1 MYAVVSRSSSSNDLN
16 VRVKPSSLLY
26 GVRNLRTS
34 NQHQTRKDRE
44 YECQTNV
51 QIIMPAILTW
61 VLPPLAAV
69 LAAFLVQNKRNGRS
83 GAPKG
88 NGVTPLPTRAPE
100 YAAYIIGDLHGDAQC
115 AEHWVDR
122 TGLIDKATGEW
133 SDPTSHLIFVG
144 DYVDK
149 GPTSRQVV
157 ELVKSLTERYPD
169 QVTALL
175 GNHEMELLLDR
186 DRSRWDTWGGS
197 GFFGLAYASVHPGEF
212 LHYIDR
218 EPTEEDMAVV
228 DALYKASVE
237 IYGQGLHSQ
246 MFMAPPELVGD
257 KSILR
262 FVPENMHELVA
273 ERLKEYRQAY
283 LDAYRSGS
291 ELGDWL
297 EKRPIIAQHNEA
309 VFVHGGI
316 SPKGKALIDA
326 VGIDGINELFAKH
339 SHDGKLGSFIE
350 QTEEGQIIYNLLTF
364 RGNHQEGACPCLPQ
378 LLPDGALRL
387 GVGHTPDYSIRLLC
401 DNNFLALDSSL
412 GRWFRNSGNEYCP
425 GQSEMG
431 SSNGRYRCGEINDQC
446 EGQIIK
452 LAGDGSIEMIQ

>member
-1 MYAVVSRSSSSNDLN
+1 MELIYFI
-16 VRVKPSSLLY
+16 
-26 GVRNLRTS
+26 GT
-34 NQHQTRKDRE
+34 
-44 YECQTNV
+44 
-51 QIIMPAILTW
+51 MPAILTW

-69 LAAFLVQNKRNGRS
+69 LAAWIVQNKRASSGRAS
-83 GAPKG
+83 GG
-88 NGVTPLPTRAPE
+88 GGGVDRASPARPPDPQ
-100 YAAYIIGDLHGDAQC
+100 YAAYVIGDLHGDAQC
-115 AEHWVDR
+115 AQHWVER
-122 TGLIDKATGEW
+122 TGLIDESSGRW

-157 ELVKSLTERYPD
+157 ELVKGLTERYPE

-186 DRSRWDTWGGS
+186 DRSRWDMWGGS
-197 GFFGLAYASVHPGEF
+197 GYFGLAYASVHPGEY

-218 EPTEEDMAVV
+218 EPTEEDAAVV

-237 IYGQGLHSQ
+237 IYGNGLHSE

-262 FVPENMHELVA
+262 FIPESMHKLVN

-283 LDAYRSGS
+283 LDAFRSGS

-297 EKRPIIAQHNEA
+297 EKRPIIAHYNET

-316 SPKGKALIDA
+316 SPKGKALIDEL
-326 VGIDGINELFAKH
+326 GIDGINRLFAQN
-339 SHDGKLGSFIE
+339 SHDGKLSSFIE
-350 QTEEGQIIYNLLTF
+350 QTEKGQALYNLLTF
-364 RGNHQEGACPCLPQ
+364 RGNHQEGACPYLPR
-378 LLPDGALRL
+378 LLPDGASRL
-387 GVGHTPDYSIRLLC
+387 GVGHTPDYSIRLMC
-401 DNNFLALDSSL
+401 DDNFLALDSSL

-425 GQSEMG
+425 GQDEIG
-431 SSNGRYRCGEINDQC
+431 SSNGQYRCSEINDQC

-452 LAGDGSIEMIQ
+452 LSGGGKVDMIH

>member
-1 MYAVVSRSSSSNDLN
+1 MHAPLLPLVGAVGRHCGRPLAVVQ
-16 VRVKPSSLLY
+16 
-26 GVRNLRTS
+26 RTA
-34 NQHQTRKDRE
+34 
-44 YECQTNV
+44 
-51 QIIMPAILTW
+51 MPAILTW

-69 LAAFLVQNKRNGRS
+69 LAAWLVQNKRSS
-83 GAPKG
+83 GSGG
-88 NGVTPLPTRAPE
+88 NGGIAQAPPPTRPPGE
-100 YAAYIIGDLHGDAQC
+100 HAAYVIGDLHGDAQC
-115 AEHWVDR
+115 TEHWVER
-122 TGLIDKATGEW
+122 TGLIDKESGKW

-157 ELVKSLTERYPD
+157 ELVKGLTERYPE
-169 QVTALL
+169 QVTAIL

-186 DRSRWDTWGGS
+186 DRSRWDAWGGS
-197 GFFGLAYASVHPGEF
+197 GFFGLAYASVHPGEY

-218 EPTEEDMAVV
+218 EPTKEDVAVV

-237 IYGQGLHSQ
+237 IYGLGLHSQ
-246 MFMAPPELVGD
+246 MYMAPPELVGD

-262 FVPENMHELVA
+262 FVPEDKHELVT

-297 EKRPIIAQHNEA
+297 EKRPIIAQHNET

-316 SPKGKALIDA
+316 SPKGKALIDRL
-326 VGIDGINELFAKH
+326 GIDGINELFAKK
-339 SHDGKLGSFIE
+339 SHEGKLGSFIE
-350 QTEEGQIIYNLLTF
+350 QTEEGQIIYDLLTF
-364 RGNHQEGACPCLPQ
+364 RGNHQEGACPYLPQ
-378 LLPDGALRL
+378 LLPDGASRL
-387 GVGHTPDYSIRLLC
+387 GVGHTPGSSVRLMC
-401 DNNFLALDSSL
+401 DDSFLALDSSL

-425 GQSEMG
+425 GQDEMG
-431 SSNGRYRCGEINDQC
+431 SSNGRYRCGEMNDQC

-452 LAGDGSIEMIQ
+452 LSGNGRVEIIQ

>member
-1 MYAVVSRSSSSNDLN
+1 MCVAVRAGQ
-16 VRVKPSSLLY
+16 RTTFIFPS
-26 GVRNLRTS
+26 TP
-34 NQHQTRKDRE
+34 T
-44 YECQTNV
+44 
-51 QIIMPAILTW
+51 MPAVLTW
-61 VLPPLAAV
+61 VLPPLAAA
-69 LAAFLVQNKRNGRS
+69 LAAFLVQNKRIGRG

-88 NGVTPLPTRAPE
+88 ETPSPTRPPE
-100 YAAYIIGDLHGDAQC
+100 YAVFIIGDLHGDAEC
-115 AEHWVDR
+115 AEHWVQR
-122 TGLIDKATGEW
+122 TGLIDKATGDW

-157 ELVKSLTERYPD
+157 ELVKGLTERYPD

-186 DRSRWDTWGGS
+186 DRSRWDSWGGS
-197 GFFGLAYASVHPGEF
+197 GFFGLAYASVHPGEY

-218 EPTEEDMAVV
+218 EPTEEDVVVV

-246 MFMAPPELVGD
+246 MFMAPPELVGN

-262 FVPENMHELVA
+262 FVPENMHELVT

-291 ELGDWL
+291 DLGDWL
-297 EKRPIIAQHNEA
+297 EKRPIIAQHNET

-326 VGIDGINELFAKH
+326 IGIDGINELFAKH

-364 RGNHQEGACPCLPQ
+364 RGNHQEGACPYLPQ
-378 LLPDGALRL
+378 LLPDGASRL

-401 DNNFLALDSSL
+401 DNTFLALDSSL

-425 GQSEMG
+425 GQNEID
-431 SSNGRYRCGEINDQC
+431 SSNGRYRCNEINDQC

-452 LAGDGSIEMIQ
+452 LTGDGSIEMIQ